1 MGNTGDSKRKPM
13 CRSVWLRRQRAK
25 TKHDGSRVSLSTTK
39 GALCQQNDTLEVA
52 ENSVPLIELD
62 KFPEDILHHIH
73 SQLPLRDAARAACVS
88 HRFLRSWRR
97 YPNLTFNWEAF
108 GLNMNERTEYGRAKK
123 LVNII
128 HTILENHSGTGVK
141 TLKLQARPCGSVIT
155 SNQLD
160 IWLQAAIKSGIVE
173 LAMDLPRDYGLNF
186 NFPCSLLSC
195 AASSLQ
201 SLSLSSCAF
210 CSTLTIDCLSNLKK
224 VCLTVVRITD
234 EQLGCL
240 FSCAM
245 SLEKLELSQ
254 CDGITFLKIPSHLQ
268 QLNFLRVF
276 LCRNLQMIEIYAPKV
291 STFLFM
297 GPPMKISISN
307 ASQMK
312 SMSMNGELY
321 SGMFHYALTKLH
333 SIASNL
339 QTLVLVSSKEV
350 VDMPSQTSK
359 FLHLKHLK
367 IYCAEIKCFDFCSL
381 VSFLKVCPALEHFF
395 LSAGGP
401 YIVPQDSNLE
411 DYSADSSLIRN
422 VPDFHL
428 DRLKKVTIVGFCSSR
443 SLIKLTCQIIE
454 ASSSLQRLVMDTTSG
469 YGNSGICE
477 NMDRKATMEAL
488 RGVEAI
494 KKYVKGKVPSRV
506 SLEVL
511 EPCDRC
517 HIPKLK
523 MSNPRDFGAMRL
535 IPNSQT

>member
-173 LAMDLPRDYGLNF
+173 LAMDLPRDY
-186 NFPCSLLSC
+186 
-195 AASSLQ
+195 
-201 SLSLSSCAF
+201 
-210 CSTLTIDCLSNLKK
+210 
-224 VCLTVVRITD
+224 
-234 EQLGCL
+234 GCL